1 MLSLLEWNMNPV
13 IPLSFLNYIIKK
25 ISLPADHHKRME
37 FTALFE
43 HFSIS
48 LLSDLRLMVDYQP
61 STVAAAVTLH
71 VIREMDFGGED
82 FDFCKNKLC
91 RVLDQFIN
99 KEKFEAC
106 YQLILQASIS
116 NGGHVTANNHAPN

>member
-1 MLSLLEWNMNPV
+1 
-13 IPLSFLNYIIKK
+13 
-25 ISLPADHHKRME
+25 
-37 FTALFE
+37 
-43 HFSIS
+43 
-48 LLSDLRLMVDYQP
+48 VDYQP

-91 RVLDQFIN
+91 RLLQFIN

-106 YQLILQASIS
+106 YQLILQASIC
-116 NGGHVTANNHAPN
+116 TANNHAPNQVGINEH